1 MKVILIGGHLSPALS
16 LLEELKNEEVI
27 FFGRKYSFEG
37 DKALSLEYQLVEE
50 LNIPFVSITTG
61 RLQRKLTRHT
71 FSSFLKLPI
80 GFFQSINA
88 LIKYKP
94 DVVLGF
100 GGYISIPVILASFVL
115 RIPAVIHEQTLEA
128 GFANKILSRFAQK
141 ICISWESSFPF
152 FPKEKTVLTG
162 NPIRKELFEKN
173 TNEFN
178 FKNNLPIIYITG
190 GSSGSHAINEIV
202 SKVLKKILS
211 ISNIVHQVGDAKEF
225 NDFEKLLKLKD
236 EIKETEGNYKL
247 MKFLNS
253 NHASEVLNKAD
264 LVVSRSGIN
273 TVAELI
279 YLKKPSLLIPLPF
292 SQKNEQFKNALFA
305 KRIGIAEVIEQKDLT
320 EENFFSTIFDML
332 KNRKKY
338 ESKIDIYSKTFKK
351 SAGNIVN
358 VLKNV
363 IKNEKTF
370 EKKNN

>member
-141 ICISWESSFPF
+141 ICISWESSFQI
-152 FPKEKTVLTG
+152 G
-162 NPIRKELFEKN
+162 R
-173 TNEFN
+173 
-178 FKNNLPIIYITG
+178 
-190 GSSGSHAINEIV
+190 
-202 SKVLKKILS
+202 
-211 ISNIVHQVGDAKEF
+211 
-225 NDFEKLLKLKD
+225 
-236 EIKETEGNYKL
+236 
-247 MKFLNS
+247 
-253 NHASEVLNKAD
+253 ASCRERV
-264 LVVSRSGIN
+264 
-273 TVAELI
+273 
-279 YLKKPSLLIPLPF
+279 
-292 SQKNEQFKNALFA
+292 
-305 KRIGIAEVIEQKDLT
+305 
-320 EENFFSTIFDML
+320 
-332 KNRKKY
+332 
-338 ESKIDIYSKTFKK
+338 
-351 SAGNIVN
+351 
-358 VLKNV
+358 
-363 IKNEKTF
+363 
-370 EKKNN
+370 